1 MDIKLD
7 NTHILKSD
15 PYCFWVV
22 QVVSPKGRKPY
33 EKRVSGYSP
42 DLQGALTSYI
52 DTHVKSSDAKSLA
65 DLSKSVEELKQEVKD
80 FCKALQEAKDDQ

>member
-42 DLQGALTSYI
+42 DLAGALTSYI
-52 DTHVKSSDAKSLA
+52 NTHVKSSDAKSLA
-65 DLSKSVEELKQEVKD
+65 DLSKSVEELKREVKD